1 MPFGRENEGSGPG
14 KEAAMDEEARR
25 YQPGAMRAS
34 DADRDAV
41 LAELS
46 EHFQAGRLTLEEF
59 DERSELAL
67 RSRTYGE
74 LADLTI
80 DLPAPSPAPARSP
93 KPQSSHGGLR
103 LPVAAIAAALALVVL
118 VVATITNDAVV
129 GHAALRLWWIA
140 LIVPLVAARAGR
152 GRR

>member
-1 MPFGRENEGSGPG
+1 
-14 KEAAMDEEARR
+14 MDEEARR

-41 LAELS
+41 LAEIA

-59 DERSELAL
+59 DERSDLVL
-67 RSRTYGE
+67 RARTYGE
-74 LADLTI
+74 LADLTR
-80 DLPAPSPAPARSP
+80 DLPAPSRAPARNPAPRSGHIGP
-93 KPQSSHGGLR
+93 R

-118 VVATITNDAVV
+118 VVGTITSDAVV
-129 GHAALRLWWIA
+129 GHAALRLWWIV
-140 LIVPLVAARAGR
+140 LIVPLVASRAGR

>member
-1 MPFGRENEGSGPG
+1 MPFGRENEDSGPG

-41 LAELS
+41 LAELG

-59 DERSELAL
+59 DERSDQAL
-67 RSRTYGE
+67 RARTFGE
-74 LADLTI
+74 LADLTR
-80 DLPAPSPAPARSP
+80 DLPAPIRATARSP
-93 KPQSSHGGLR
+93 QPRSSHVGPR
-103 LPVAAIAAALALVVL
+103 LPVAAIGAALALVVL
-118 VVATITNDAVV
+118 IVGTLTHDAVV

-140 LIVPLVAARAGR
+140 LIVPLVASRAGR